1 MEKIKKM
8 LNKDNLIMACVAL
21 ILALIAMLNF
31 SVAIYANNERTVYLN
46 LKPGDVIKS
55 VVVSSN
61 SLNLDSYSGEK
72 TEIRKINED
81 EKELIVID
89 DVNIEINISII
100 DSLDISFERTKNQ
113 DSVIYYTIDGQKF
126 ETNNNIGLYPSKTEI
141 LKNSINSKSIY
152 IFIIS
157 YFVILACLL
166 MINNTLK
173 RVKENNLKIYNII
186 LMLISIFVIY
196 LSSIYLFMMINRI
209 LAIIPGILLSLYFLT
224 YFKFSIKEWDNI
236 FLLITSVI
244 GTMII
249 FIITPGNVPD
259 EPSHYVRS
267 YIDSMLIS
275 DEAKDN
281 VKLPADI
288 NRFFNK
294 FTHSVH
300 KLDVKYSGISY
311 MTEISRNI
319 DYSNSSDIVTNY
331 QNTRYLSFLPYLL
344 ASIINFIGRNLNLP
358 ILIVFLVC
366 RLGNFVV
373 STILCYLAI
382 KTTPKFKKIFAMLA
396 IFPVF
401 LQQAAGIDMDYL
413 TNSVA
418 FLFIANIF
426 KYSFGDTELKIKD
439 ILLISG
445 IGVALGLCKFGYFP
459 ILLLTLLIPNSKF
472 YSKKRAIVFKLA
484 LLILPIVISCAA
496 NFTAVSNPNESTD
509 KYTITSV
516 LSNPINSAKIC
527 LKTFFKRFEADTF
540 SGLINGFGWSTKYQL
555 EISLWTFSAVSIIIL
570 FSDNEDS
577 KDLRKKDRII
587 MIVVWAV
594 IYLILYGVAFT
605 EWTSIESGTINGL
618 QSRYFVPILPLF
630 YIVISNN
637 FITLENIKDKWK
649 FYTVLLFI
657 SEILS
662 NISILIAFY

>member
-31 SVAIYANNERTVYLN
+31 SVAIYANNERTVCLN

-113 DSVIYYTIDGQKF
+113 DSVIYYTIDGPKF

>member
-1 MEKIKKM
+1 MEKIKKI

-31 SVAIYANNERTVYLN
+31 SVAIYANNERTVCLN

-61 SLNLDSYSGEK
+61 SLNLDSYSSEK

-209 LAIIPGILLSLYFLT
+209 LAIIPGILLSLYFLK

-244 GTMII
+244 GTMMI

-366 RLGNFVV
+366 RLGNFVI

-426 KYSFGDTELKIKD
+426 KYRFGDTELKIKD

-459 ILLLTLLIPNSKF
+459 ILLLILLIPNSKF

-618 QSRYFVPILPLF
+618 QARYFVPILPLF

>member
-31 SVAIYANNERTVYLN
+31 SVAIYANNERTVCLN

-426 KYSFGDTELKIKD
+426 KYSFEDTELKIKD

>member
-31 SVAIYANNERTVYLN
+31 SVAIYANNERTVCLN

>member
-31 SVAIYANNERTVYLN
+31 SVAIYANNERTVCLN

-618 QSRYFVPILPLF
+618 QARYFVPILPLF

>member
-1 MEKIKKM
+1 MEKMKKI
-8 LNKDNLIMACVAL
+8 LNKDNLIMAGVAL
-21 ILALIAMLNF
+21 VLALIATLNF
-31 SVAIYANNERTVYLN
+31 SVAIYANNERTVCLN

-89 DVNIEINISII
+89 DVNIEINISVI

-126 ETNNNIGLYPSKTEI
+126 ETTNNIGLYPSKTEI

-236 FLLITSVI
+236 FLIITSVI
-244 GTMII
+244 GTMMI

-358 ILIVFLVC
+358 ILIVFWVC
-366 RLGNFVV
+366 RLGNFVI

-426 KYSFGDTELKIKD
+426 KYRFGDTELKIKD

-618 QSRYFVPILPLF
+618 QARYFVPILPLF

-637 FITLENIKDKWK
+637 FITLENMKDKWK